1 MKRLVEAFPVM
12 LVSDAN
18 YHYSL
23 SFKPDLSALL
33 QSSLIS

>member
-1 MKRLVEAFPVM
+1 MNRLVEAFPVM
-12 LVSDAN
+12 LISDAN

-33 QSSLIS
+33 QSSFIT